1 MNQQL
6 QAPKHKFDKF
16 RNELKSGESIII
28 ETARRK
34 TISPFVFVTQH
45 EHKAE
50 IEAFSL
56 KREKYSRIG

>member
-6 QAPKHKFDKF
+6 QAPKNKFEKF
-16 RNELKSGESIII
+16 RHDLKGGESIII
-28 ETARRK
+28 STARRK

-45 EHKAE
+45 ENKAE

-56 KREKYSRIG
+56 KMEK

>member
-6 QAPKHKFDKF
+6 QVPKHKFEKF
-16 RNELKSGESIII
+16 RQDLKGGEAIIVT
-28 ETARRK
+28 TARRK

-45 EHKAE
+45 ENKAE

-56 KREKYSRIG
+56 SKEK